1 MGVIKALLSFLSY
14 VFHGLLCLILIA
26 LSGVAMAAGAQT
38 LQLGMLPWTGSTLLY
53 TLFFG
58 VFCKRHRDAKRCRLL
73 FLSFRADLR
82 EEIGEGLDVVV
93 VKAVEGVE
101 GEDVTGKAVP
111 ELFRGGV
118 IKEGDI
124 LVEVWSD

>member
-1 MGVIKALLSFLSY
+1 M
-14 VFHGLLCLILIA
+14 
-26 LSGVAMAAGAQT
+26 
-38 LQLGMLPWTGSTLLY
+38 
-53 TLFFG
+53 
-58 VFCKRHRDAKRCRLL
+58 
-73 FLSFRADLR
+73 SFRADLR
-82 EEIGEGLDVVV
+82 EEIGEGLDVIV

-101 GEDVTGKAVP
+101 GEDVTGKAAP